1 MLPSPR
7 WDGTSRNYVETTRTE
22 LQELVEWRGAPP
34 PGGRLLLWQGEPGTG
49 KTSAIR
55 ALAGEWRDW
64 AKFHFITDPEQFL
77 ANPDYLLEVIGG
89 SRGPAPSRDEG
100 VEGVVLE
107 DSDEYLAP
115 DAKHQSG
122 QALSRLL
129 NVCDG
134 AFGQAMK
141 VLVLVTTNEPLP
153 TLHPPLSRPGRC
165 LAEVGFDRFDR
176 AAIEDWADHAGMDPP
191 DTSAATLA
199 DFYAHA
205 EGRGKPRV
213 GRSTLGFA
221 APFG

>member
-1 MLPSPR
+1 MLQPLARS
-7 WDGTSRNYVETTRTE
+7 
-22 LQELVEWRGAPP
+22 LVAAHDEGVLTQR
-34 PGGRLLLWQGEPGTG
+34 EPGSGRPVVRVESTPRAPLG
-49 KTSAIR
+49 RGSAR
-55 ALAGEWRDW
+55 SRPASRPR
-64 AKFHFITDPEQFL
+64 DPEQFL

-100 VEGVVLE
+100 WKVVVLE

-165 LAEVGFDRFDR
+165 LAEVRFDRFDR